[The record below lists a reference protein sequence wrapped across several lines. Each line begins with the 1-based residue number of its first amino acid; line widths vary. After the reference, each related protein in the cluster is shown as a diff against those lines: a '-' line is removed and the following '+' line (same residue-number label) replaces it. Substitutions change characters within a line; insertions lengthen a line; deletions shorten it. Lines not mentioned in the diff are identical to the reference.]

1 MAEHRQEFINRR
13 GDNPDESVDSAG
25 LRPCDTDTPW
35 GIRGQ
40 EMDNVGLLV
49 IVLAAACVAI
59 TFYLRKDLA
68 RHGFNMWV
76 FAGVPMFAISII
88 AFVLWQ
94 ESPSAFYENLF
105 FSLAALAMAVEFIGT
120 FIAVSRGR
128 R

>member
-1 MAEHRQEFINRR
+1 MRINNWR
-13 GDNPDESVDSAG
+13 
-25 LRPCDTDTPW
+25 DTDKSISIAEVIAPMHPW
-35 GIRGQ
+35 GIRGL

-49 IVLAAACVAI
+49 FVLALGCVVI
-59 TFYLRKDLA
+59 TFYLRKELD
-68 RHGFNMWV
+68 RHGFSMWV

-105 FSLAALAMAVEFIGT
+105 FSLAALAMATEFIGT